1 MTRNPRHQRQ
11 QRNDEA
17 SNIATADL
25 PWAVMGALAL
35 VLVVLLLLVNPV
47 TPPVD
52 PDDSALHV
60 TAEWD
65 PALPERHRE
74 NPLPER
80 EAVLARDDAI
90 IQPGHSYADVDLWAV
105 YMDPAGDCQVVGYPT
120 HIRQS
125 ALLRL
130 DQDDR
135 GWQGDEARENLNL
148 EVVGART
155 VTLPRGRYMVSV
167 HLYNANEEPLP
178 VVTTL
183 RVVINRDRPNQR
195 SFRWDIPLEQPRQ
208 EVGIS
213 FQIDD
218 EGELVDG
225 SMTEPGD
232 MRLATGAR
240 FHCD

>member
-11 QRNDEA
+11 QQHDEA

-52 PDDSALHV
+52 PDDSALYI

-65 PALPERHRE
+65 PTLPRRHQE
-74 NPLPER
+74 DPLPER
-80 EAVLARDDAI
+80 QAVLERDGAI

-105 YMDPAGDCQVVGYPT
+105 YMDPEGGCQVVGYPN

-135 GWQGDEARENLNL
+135 GWEGDDSQENLNL
-148 EVVGART
+148 ETVGART
-155 VTLPRGRYMVSV
+155 VTLPQGRYMVSV
-167 HLYNANEEPLP
+167 HLYSTNEERLP
-178 VVTTL
+178 VTTSL
-183 RVVINRDRPNQR
+183 RVTINRDRPNQR
-195 SFRWDIPLEQPRQ
+195 SFSWEIPLEEPRQ
-208 EVGIS
+208 ELGVS

-218 EGELVDG
+218 EGNLVDG
-225 SMTEPGD
+225 SMTEPREL
-232 MRLATGAR
+232 RLATGAR
-240 FHCD
+240 YNCD